1 MARPEERTARLP
13 SVSRSA
19 VAGAAELQRTKPS
32 INLQPEGDDIKA
44 LLAVGW
50 EWMVGVGIGRGWA
63 RVRNK

>member
-32 INLQPEGDDIKA
+32 ININLQREGDDIEA
-44 LLAVGW
+44 L
-50 EWMVGVGIGRGWA
+50 
-63 RVRNK
+63 